1 MDKNY
6 YPARQAS
13 KGKGRVGKGLFP
25 FCAFLPLL
33 SPPLPS
39 PFCAHHT
46 RLSVLSV
53 SLVLLTSALMIL
65 IAVGAVNMLTTLCCS
80 ITRKNAPASGVPI
93 GLPLKWIYKRTWA
106 DK

>member
-1 MDKNY
+1 MEKNY

-25 FCAFLPLL
+25 FCAFLPLP

-46 RLSVLSV
+46 RLSV

>member
-25 FCAFLPLL
+25 FCAFLPPPP

-46 RLSVLSV
+46 RLSV
-53 SLVLLTSALMIL
+53 SLVLHAYLSSDDPDSCWCSEHAY
-65 IAVGAVNMLTTLCCS
+65 NFMLLDNAEKCTGIRSSYWFTLKMD
-80 ITRKNAPASGVPI
+80 I
-93 GLPLKWIYKRTWA
+93 
-106 DK
+106 